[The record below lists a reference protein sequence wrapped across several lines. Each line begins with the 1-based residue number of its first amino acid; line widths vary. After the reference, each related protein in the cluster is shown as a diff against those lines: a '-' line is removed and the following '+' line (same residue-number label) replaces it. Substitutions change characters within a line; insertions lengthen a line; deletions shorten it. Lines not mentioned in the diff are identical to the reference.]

1 MKIHCDRARFLEAFQ
16 IVASVAP
23 SRSPKV
29 VLQNVKLEVDE
40 SSVVL
45 SATDMEVGIR
55 YGVEG
60 VEVET
65 VGSTLLPV
73 GRFSSILREA
83 PDDKLEIEV
92 TAKGVRV
99 HGQRSNFLL
108 PAANPDEFPNVASFN
123 DESYHE
129 VPAGF

>member
-1 MKIHCDRARFLEAFQ
+1 MKIHCDRTKFLEAFQ
-16 IVASVAP
+16 VVASVAP

-29 VLQNVKLEVDE
+29 ILQNVKLEVE
-40 SSVVL
+40 SDQAVL

-55 YGVEG
+55 FIVKD

-65 VGSTLLPV
+65 PGAALLPV
-73 GRFSSILREA
+73 SRFSSILREA

-92 TAKGVRV
+92 TPQGVRV

-108 PAANPDEFPNVASFN
+108 PTAKKPPEQAPLV
-123 DESYHE
+123 
-129 VPAGF
+129 